1 MALEVGHSYITNIGR
16 TTVDQGALTREQS
29 EWSEENCD
37 KNTDFLTYLPLTP
50 AQKLY
55 LALCKNGFN
64 LPKAL
69 ASCGLTEDEATKAQ
83 QALEIHDADGVV
95 RKITRPSFVGANLD
109 RYDLEGADL
118 RGAQMQNAN
127 LCRADMQG
135 AALEGADLGGAQMQ
149 EAQMQEAQMRGAD
162 LYGAQLQGADLRRAD
177 LCGADLRGAQMQA
190 ADLQDADLRGAQ
202 MQKAKLQDAN
212 LQGAQMQGA
221 DLEEADLRRAKI
233 QGVDISGAKFQ
244 HAKNLRDALFLDL
257 AFYCQDNP
265 PKNLVEELNGVAVK
279 QRPMALTKQEYD
291 KVCRLRDS
299 NRLLAFGQ
307 ELERLRDVCNTRIDS
322 QQQVDAAVDT
332 AKAKF
337 AWFQPLVSTTVAIM
351 FSPGF
356 DKTTRA
362 AWYGNGAGGN
372 ILQGISYGLEF
383 FNQVG
388 RGSR

>member
-1 MALEVGHSYITNIGR
+1 MALWTGQSYVTNYGR
-16 TTVDQGALTREQS
+16 TTVIQGALTPEQR
-29 EWSEENCD
+29 EWSKKDHD
-37 KNTDFLTYLPLTP
+37 KDIDAITYLPLTP

-55 LALCKNGFN
+55 LALCKNRFN

-69 ASCGLTEDEATKAQ
+69 ASCDLNKGEAAEAQ

-109 RYDLEGADL
+109 RYDLEGA
-118 RGAQMQNAN
+118 A
-127 LCRADMQG
+127 
-135 AALEGADLGGAQMQ
+135 
-149 EAQMQEAQMRGAD
+149 
-162 LYGAQLQGADLRRAD
+162 LQGADLSNAD
-177 LCGADLRGAQMQA
+177 LRGAILRLAQLGGADLREANLKKAWLWHADLRGADLRGANLQGA
-190 ADLQDADLRGAQ
+190 DLKRADLQEADLRGV
-202 MQKAKLQDAN
+202 N
-212 LQGAQMQGA
+212 LGGAQMQGA
-221 DLEEADLRRAKI
+221 DLKRADL
-233 QGVDISGAKFQ
+233 QGADISGANFED
-244 HAKNLRDALFLDL
+244 AKNLRDAFSLDL

-265 PKNLVEELNGVAVK
+265 PKNLVEALNGVAVK

-322 QQQVDAAVDT
+322 QQQVDDAVDT

-372 ILQGISYGLEF
+372 VLQGISNRLEVL
-383 FNQVG
+383 NHLVG